1 MFSISSAFSQISV
14 VTQHYDNA
22 RTGQNTSETILTH
35 ANVNVKQFGKLFT
48 QLLDGQE
55 AGQPLY
61 VPNVFI
67 PAVNATHNVV
77 YAATQHDSV
86 YAFDADNNQGN
97 NALPLWRVN
106 FLNPA
111 IGISTVP
118 LADELCQTTGYTE
131 FGIQGT
137 PVIDLSRNAI
147 YVLAMTKENGSYF
160 HKLHGLDL
168 GTGAELFNGPVT
180 VAASVTIN
188 NHTYTFVD
196 KYQQQRPGLLLQME
210 SSISDSA
217 ARVATLRRKWAG

>member
-1 MFSISSAFSQISV
+1 MWKSFPAAGPFFALTKSLDSKGDRRYNFLYWRLKAVSSPLTCRTTFSDRKLTLKLLPLVTTYDFRNLLSPVRAKALLHAAATLIFLLFSISPSFSQISV

-86 YAFDADNNQGN
+86 YAFDAEITRATMHRRSG
-97 NALPLWRVN
+97 R
-106 FLNPA
+106 
-111 IGISTVP
+111 
-118 LADELCQTTGYTE
+118 
-131 FGIQGT
+131 
-137 PVIDLSRNAI
+137 
-147 YVLAMTKENGSYF
+147 
-160 HKLHGLDL
+160 
-168 GTGAELFNGPVT
+168 
-180 VAASVTIN
+180 
-188 NHTYTFVD
+188 
-196 KYQQQRPGLLLQME
+196 
-210 SSISDSA
+210 SIS
-217 ARVATLRRKWAG
+217 